1 MSTHTV
7 PLFWGYTISD
17 TGVVKYEGTE
27 RALAKYDKK
36 PYTIK
41 SRPHINTGYSQ
52 VLLTDPHSN
61 RQRSYY
67 VHRLVAHAFCVNPRP
82 DIFNQVDHI
91 DGNPKNNFKNNL
103 RWVNRALNMIN
114 LTKAKNAYYN
124 KRWKKWLSK
133 VRGVKLGWFAT
144 EEEAMARS
152 RAHRVDLF
160 TKKYAELTCNA

>member
-1 MSTHTV
+1 MSIHTV

-27 RALAKYDKK
+27 RAFAKLHKK
-36 PYTIK
+36 PFTVKPFSSTGGYLQVNLTNPHNG
-41 SRPHINTGYSQ
+41 SRGY
-52 VLLTDPHSN
+52 
-61 RQRSYY
+61 YY

-82 DIFNQVDHI
+82 DIFDQVDHI
-91 DGNPKNNFKNNL
+91 DGDPNNNFKNNL

-114 LTKAKNAYYN
+114 LTKAKNAYYY

-160 TKKYAELTCNA
+160 TKKYAELTCNE